1 MNEVNFLAKME
12 QLIRGNRAEEERETN
27 RTSAARGSK
36 QREGKF
42 SLEAIKL
49 HKENQILKEQLDN
62 FEHKERKMET
72 ARNLHVRTLP
82 D

>member
-1 MNEVNFLAKME
+1 MNEINFLAKME
-12 QLIRGNRAEEERETN
+12 ELIKANRSEEDR
-27 RTSAARGSK
+27 RTRISGTRNSK

-49 HKENQILKEQLDN
+49 QKENQILKEQLDN
-62 FEHKERKMET
+62 FQHKERKMET
-72 ARNLHVRTLP
+72 ARNLYVKTLP